1 MTLFGLKLPP
11 PLVAAGVACREH
23 LRLALLL
30 SALVNILYLA
40 PTIYMMQV
48 YDRVVPTGGV
58 VTLIWLTVV
67 AAFAIGTLSMLSA
80 LRDRTMIRAGLR
92 LDRLLAADIL
102 DRLLQRGKGNADSAV
117 TMQAMREFD
126 SLRQALSGLPAIAL
140 FDLPWTPVYIFVAFL
155 IHPLLGLVLLF
166 SAALLLGITILNER
180 STRAGMKLAMRTM
193 SASYGAQERLAG
205 QAEVVRALGMRRALL
220 KRQVDERHKGL
231 SLTSQH
237 QFAGGRYSSV
247 AKFLRLFLQSFA
259 LGVGAWLAIERQIST
274 GAIIA
279 ASVLLSRALQ
289 PIEQLV
295 AAWNPLLQARQAIE
309 TLTLLFEQTEAART
323 DRFELPPPEGRITL
337 ENVGVARPGG
347 GMPLLAMVSLKV
359 APGDVLGVIGPS
371 GAGKTMLARVIAG
384 AIRADQGII
393 RIDGADM
400 RDWDPER
407 LARHIGYLPQ
417 DSTLLPGTIA
427 ENISRF
433 SAASDDGDVAPAVID
448 AARIAGA
455 HEMILSLPGGY
466 DLQIGWNNEGLSAGQ
481 RQRIA
486 LARALYGMP
495 SLLVLDEPNSALD
508 AEGEAALAR
517 AITAMRDR
525 KTTVIIV
532 AHRASILSSASK
544 LLLLANG
551 RIDCNGPSGEVIAE
565 LKSRQGNSNLV
576 EMKAG

>member
-371 GAGKTMLARVIAG
+371 GAGKTTLARVIAG

>member
-11 PLVAAGVACREH
+11 PLVAAGVACQEH

-58 VTLIWLTVV
+58 VTLIWLTIV
-67 AAFAIGTLSMLSA
+67 AAFAIGTLSVLSA

-102 DRLLQRGKGNADSAV
+102 DRLMQRGKGNADSAA
-117 TMQAMREFD
+117 TLQAMREFD
-126 SLRQALSGLPAIAL
+126 SLRQALSGMPVIAL
-140 FDLPWTPVYIFVAFL
+140 FDLPWTPVYILVAFL
-155 IHPLLGLVLLF
+155 IHPLLGAVLLV
-166 SAALLLGITILNER
+166 SAALLLGVTILNER
-180 STRAGMKLAMRTM
+180 STRAGTKLAMRTM
-193 SASYGAQERLAG
+193 SAAYGAQERLAG
-205 QAEVVRALGMRRALL
+205 QAEVIRALGMRQALL
-220 KRQVDERHKGL
+220 KRQVEERHKGL

-237 QFAGGRYSSV
+237 QFAGGKYTSV

-295 AAWNPLLQARQAIE
+295 AAWNPLLQARQAID
-309 TLTLLFEQTEAART
+309 TLTQLFEQTDAAKT
-323 DRFELPPPEGRITL
+323 ERFELPPPEGRITL

-347 GMPLLAMVSLKV
+347 GMPLLVMVSLKV
-359 APGDVLGVIGPS
+359 APGEVLGVIGPS
-371 GAGKTMLARVIAG
+371 GAGKTTLARVIAG
-384 AIRADQGII
+384 AIRPDQGII
-393 RIDGADM
+393 RIDGGDM

-407 LARHIGYLPQ
+407 LAKHIGYLPQ
-417 DSTLLPGTIA
+417 DSNLLPGTIA

-433 SAASDDGDVAPAVID
+433 SAASGGEDIAPAVIE

-455 HEMILSLPGGY
+455 HEMILGLPGGY

-508 AEGEAALAR
+508 ADGEAALAR
-517 AITAMRDR
+517 AITTMRDR

-551 RIDCNGPSGEVIAE
+551 RIDCSGPSGEVIAE